1 MDQDNVS
8 VLRAIV
14 EYVEKSDC
22 ILEVKVMKAIGC
34 SDLIALQKEMAGDVK
49 FRSVWI
55 FPTENEV
62 GVTIVR
68 VDFGGNVPYSVAT
81 EAQLKKICLLAQSL
95 AHVTYA
101 PQLAERHYTRFSSS
115 MNWNFW
121 LIGNRATRL
130 GNVPPPGQFSER
142 TLNRRKTLAAYQHLA
157 SSAEWFSIAD
167 SSVYIVCGERDSGKL
182 TELVHYMLGSCC
194 ESERSCRT
202 ICVLQEEVEVLAT
215 VGRICEERDETVG
228 STIGYKLTINAQV
241 GEMNNIV
248 FCTAQTLIMSLV
260 IKTFDKVVPELTHL
274 IVDCSDQRPAGMS
287 LLFSLVKKIMSQ
299 NEAIKLVL
307 LCTKEEV
314 QSWANFF
321 EGAPVM
327 RLPYNVPTENNQ
339 PNSPCGATLY
349 HLDKILMTICTHGVI
364 QSLKAN
370 LPKVDNALKMM
381 ANLQLAYGHRGLN
394 RNATD
399 LMDKLLWNCWNS
411 DDATP
416 FTAVLLPMLE
426 HNRHMADYQ
435 HSDTRMTALMIAAA
449 KGFEDVVRRLL
460 ELGAN
465 PYLMARKS
473 LQAMDWCPEASN
485 NRCLQLMLNAHKA
498 YTTDGGAD
506 RWSLLCQMYHKLYNP
521 YVVDQKLV
529 VDIVAHICKRFASG
543 NVLVVLP
550 DYSDVLECLVWLRRS
565 ALDRHNIKFV
575 VYHRLVTEDEF
586 KDSVVYPE
594 EQSKPNPGKRFCVM
608 LLAGASLLELI
619 PSLNHI
625 HYVVDTGLKVHHSG
639 DYAKGICID
648 RSCLATARTCRLLMW
663 LAQRKCF
670 MLYGKDRLKSD
681 EASKPLPIKAVS
693 NVTPPETIL
702 TALLCRTDFS
712 TSTIEYLGATLFG
725 ARPASVG
732 ASLQLLH
739 QIGAIERP
747 LTVPTS
753 LGQLLSH
760 LDVGIHLGKALLYS
774 ILFRCV
780 DPMLTIIAA
789 LKVGNPFVEPLD
801 EQSEKEIVQLKHS
814 LHSRTYSDCMVL
826 LRLYHQWS
834 QCKYTQT
841 DGSMVSNYRLKIGAM
856 EAISNARVEIM
867 SMLRVL
873 GIVKCS
879 RENNIDSL
887 NTNSTKW
894 AIVKCCLAAGFY
906 PQLAIADYEKH
917 LLTTNCG
924 SEGFKPHRLSVVQ
937 IDSLP
942 AKWVIYGRKLDHQL
956 NVAKEQSVQAQL
968 LENTVITD
976 WTVLLVCGI
985 DRFDTLANGNMQL
998 REGRNIA
1005 DREPGTVQ
1013 FIIDR
1018 KYTFQLPYD
1027 YYRAVSFIRRRL
1039 GQLFEHFSRNLLKTL
1054 KREET
1059 DRLVNYIGDIL
1070 HQEDVSSMM
1079 ACTLNDTRPK
1089 LKNPLAMG
1097 ASWNFTMDMFDRM

>member
-370 LPKVDNALKMM
+370 LPK
-381 ANLQLAYGHRGLN
+381 
-394 RNATD
+394 
-399 LMDKLLWNCWNS
+399 
-411 DDATP
+411 
-416 FTAVLLPMLE
+416 
-426 HNRHMADYQ
+426 
-435 HSDTRMTALMIAAA
+435 
-449 KGFEDVVRRLL
+449 
-460 ELGAN
+460 LGAN